1 MALRQRVQ
9 FRRWEDIS
17 IHIIRARNYSS
28 KIDWKELRPMIL
40 KRIKDR
46 AKDYPVSSMVP
57 VANDVLQART
67 LLIEGVSALIKVI
80 PIKACKFCPE
90 VHIGGTG
97 HLIRTCRGFRRS
109 SKNLVHKWTD
119 GSLNDIVPL
128 VEAFH
133 LRYMFQDVIR
143 HDQRFDFDRVPA
155 VVELCCQAGVDHDKC
170 TSGSSDDTHLLP
182 HELKSVAQETLEAW
196 ERLRVGV
203 HKLLFV
209 YPAKVCEY
217 CSEVHIGPS
226 GHKARLCGVFKYET
240 WRGTH
245 FWKMAE
251 LDDLVPQKVVWH
263 CRPHDPSVLL
273 DNGRGFYGKSPA
285 VVELCA
291 QAGATIPNKYFS
303 MMKVCGLSAN

>member
-9 FRRWEDIS
+9 FRWWEDLS

-67 LLIEGVSALIKVI
+67 LLIEGFALKY
-80 PIKACKFCPE
+80 
-90 VHIGGTG
+90 T
-97 HLIRTCRGFRRS
+97 
-109 SKNLVHKWTD
+109 LV
-119 GSLNDIVPL
+119 
-128 VEAFH
+128 A
-133 LRYMFQDVIR
+133 QDVIR

-155 VVELCCQAGVDHDKC
+155 VVELCCQAGADVPEEILYPHDKC

-245 FWKMAE
+245 FWKKAE

-263 CRPHDPSVLL
+263 RRPHDPSVLL

-303 MMKVCGLSAN
+303 MMKVCGLSTN